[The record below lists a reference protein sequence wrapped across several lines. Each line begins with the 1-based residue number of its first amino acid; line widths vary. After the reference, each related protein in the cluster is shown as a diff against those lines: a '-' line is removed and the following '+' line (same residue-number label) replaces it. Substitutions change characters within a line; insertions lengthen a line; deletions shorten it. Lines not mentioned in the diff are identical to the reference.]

1 MLIGTKSK
9 HAVIAMINL
18 ARLNHSTEALI
29 PDAHTGRTLP
39 NTTISVTISLATLAN
54 CQDASV
60 SYLEQIF
67 ADLRKAELVISTRGP
82 GGGYVVASL
91 DITVAQIV
99 NAIHEQPAEESTG
112 WKAVERRV
120 GESLNIT
127 LRDLLV

>member
-9 HAVIAMINL
+9 HAVIAMTNL
-18 ARLNHSTEALI
+18 AMANHSTPAPVPVDTVVK
-29 PDAHTGRTLP
+29 PDTP
-39 NTTISVTISLATLAN
+39 ISLATLAEQ
-54 CQDASV
+54 QDASV
-60 SYLEQIF
+60 AYLEQIF

-112 WKAVERRV
+112 WKAVERQV
-120 GESLNIT
+120 FETLNNIT
-127 LRDLLV
+127 LRDRLV

>member
-1 MLIGTKSK
+1 MFT
-9 HAVIAMINL
+9 
-18 ARLNHSTEALI
+18 
-29 PDAHTGRTLP
+29 P
-39 NTTISVTISLATLAN
+39 ISLATLAE
-54 CQDASV
+54 CPDVTASV

-82 GGGYVVASL
+82 GGGYVVSNL

-99 NAIHEQPAEESTG
+99 NAIHEQPAEESTR

-120 GESLNIT
+120 GESLNNIT